1 MNCKE
6 IDEYIYNILEDIIAF
21 RRTIHK
27 YPEIGLQERETTER
41 IKAKLLEYGIESQYI
56 LDGIGLTFSIQ
67 GAKEGERIA
76 LRADIDALPM
86 EEETEEIFKSVHK
99 GLMHACGH
107 DINTSI
113 VLGAAIVLNKFRDQL
128 CGSVKF
134 IFQSGEE
141 TLIGAQKAIDAGIME
156 GEKLKCMFAFHAKS
170 DIPVGKI
177 GIRAGNAMAASDR
190 IRITVLGKGGHAA
203 YPHKTVDPIIIA
215 AGIINSLQALVAR
228 ERAPYDP
235 LVITISMIH
244 GGTAFN
250 ITPDSVVMDGTVRS
264 FNPELRAALP
274 NMITRM
280 ARRLAQSYNGDCEV
294 EYTLGVPAMRS
305 EPWLYSEVKQVVTD
319 CLGADRIVE
328 LPEPSMGSEDFAVF
342 AQFAPVMQISVGARD
357 ERPNTQYPL
366 HNAKLIFN
374 EGAIRSG
381 IQAAC
386 SIAFFLT
393 LKKDKL
399 N

>member
-1 MNCKE
+1 MEENE
-6 IDEYIYNILEDIIAF
+6 INSYISDILEDIIAF
-21 RRTIHK
+21 RRKIHK

-41 IKAKLLEYGIESQYI
+41 IRIKLLEYGIESEYI
-56 LDGIGLTFSIQ
+56 SDGIGLTLSIQ
-67 GAKEGERIA
+67 GTQEGERIA

-86 EEETEEIFKSVHK
+86 EEETAEPFKSKHK

-113 VLGAAIVLNKFRDQL
+113 VLGAAIVLNKFKDKLR
-128 CGSVKF
+128 GSIKI

-141 TLIGAQKAIDAGIME
+141 TLVGAQKAIDAGIME

-170 DIPVGKI
+170 DIHVGCI

-190 IRITVLGKGGHAA
+190 IRITILGKGGHAA
-203 YPHKTVDPIIIA
+203 YPHKTVDPIIISA
-215 AGIINSLQALVAR
+215 EIVNALQALVAR

-250 ITPDSVVMDGTVRS
+250 IIPDSVVMEGTVRS
-264 FNPELRAALP
+264 FNPELRQALP
-274 NMITRM
+274 NMIN
-280 ARRLAQSYNGDCEV
+280 RLARQIAQAHNGDCEV
-294 EYTLGVPAMRS
+294 EYIRGVPAMRS
-305 EPWLYSEVKQVVTD
+305 EPWLYSEVKRVITN
-319 CLGADRIVE
+319 CMGANRLVE
-328 LPEPSMGSEDFAVF
+328 LPEPSMGSEDFALF

-366 HNAKLIFN
+366 HNAKLVFN
-374 EGAIRSG
+374 EESIRFG
-381 IQAAC
+381 MQAAC
-386 SIAFFLT
+386 AIAFHLT
-393 LKKDKL
+393 
-399 N
+399 